1 MTTTIKISPQALRL
15 ALAADRVIRVI
26 DWPLRRLQAAWL
38 RAGRRR
44 RADQR
49 RQVGMRL
56 LAGVVR

>member
-1 MTTTIKISPQALRL
+1 MRTVHISPQALRI
-15 ALAADRVIRVI
+15 ALAADRVIRAV

-49 RQVGMRL
+49 RMAG
-56 LAGVVR
+56 LALVARVLR